1 MTFKNDFAQNYGR
14 NPGSDLG
21 SDPGSDLGSDL
32 GSDYGSD
39 HGSEAI
45 RFQSRYRKYTGSD
58 FSAQIATDL
67 TFTGSV
73 LRERSDRYRLK
84 VGPDRGHLTL

>member
-1 MTFKNDFAQNYGR
+1 MAGGTSDST
-14 NPGSDLG
+14 SDLG
-21 SDPGSDLGSDL
+21 RDFGSN
-32 GSDYGSD
+32 

-73 LRERSDRYRLK
+73 LRERSDRYQLK
-84 VGPDRGHLTL
+84 VGPEWDIFQ